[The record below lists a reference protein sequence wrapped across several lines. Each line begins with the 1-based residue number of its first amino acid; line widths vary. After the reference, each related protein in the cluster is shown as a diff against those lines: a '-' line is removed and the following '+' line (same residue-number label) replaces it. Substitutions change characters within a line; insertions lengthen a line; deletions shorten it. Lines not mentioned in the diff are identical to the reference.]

1 MKNLIDNCKRTPE
14 DFLELIDNQRRAKLK
29 VYLGSA
35 AGVGKTFAM
44 LSEGHRLKAC
54 GIDVVIGYLEPHE
67 RADTIARAKGL
78 EEVPVRT
85 VPHGHLKLREMDL
98 AAVLRRHP
106 TVALVDELAHTN
118 APGSMN
124 EKRYQD
130 VAELLDAGINVI
142 TTLNIQ
148 HLESLYN
155 IIEDA
160 TGIKVKERIPDDVV
174 ARADQIIDVDLEADD
189 LIERLRAG
197 KIYKPDRI
205 DAALNNFF
213 SPKNLT
219 RLREI
224 MLSETANLLDK
235 RQRDADTGQTKP
247 ATLNKVMVRIR
258 GGEAD
263 PEALLRGAARLANNL
278 NADWYAVHVITLEEE
293 GRRLSRD
300 YEKVP
305 KVMELARS
313 MGGETVMIKDED
325 IPGALVQFAKANG
338 ITHLVQGHPA
348 PKKWWKNFRKNY
360 TEVLLERLPEVHL
373 IML

>member
-1 MKNLIDNCKRTPE
+1 MKDLMENCKRTPE

-44 LSEGHRLKAC
+44 LSEGHRLKEC

-67 RADTIARAKGL
+67 RVETIARAKGL
-78 EEVPVRT
+78 EEVSVHPVT
-85 VPHGHLKLREMDL
+85 HGKLKLREMDL

-118 APGSMN
+118 APGSKH

-155 IIEDA
+155 IVEDA
-160 TGIKVKERIPDDVV
+160 TGIKVKERIPDEVL
-174 ARADQIIDVDLEADD
+174 AQADQVIDVDLEAED

-197 KIYKPDRI
+197 KIYRPDRI
-205 DAALNNFF
+205 DAALSNFF

-219 RLREI
+219 KLREI
-224 MLSETANLLDK
+224 MLSETANLLSK
-235 RQRDADTGQTKP
+235 RQRESGGGVAKP
-247 ATLNKVMVRIR
+247 AALNKVMVRIR
-258 GGEAD
+258 GGEQDA
-263 PEALLRGAARLANNL
+263 EALLRGAARLANQL
-278 NADWYAVHVITLEEE
+278 NAQWFAVHVVTVEEE
-293 GRRLSRD
+293 SRRLSGDHQNLSRTMD
-300 YEKVP
+300 
-305 KVMELARS
+305 LAKT
-313 MGGETVMIKDED
+313 MGAETVMVKDED
-325 IPGALVQFAKANG
+325 VPGSLVQFAKANG
-338 ITHLVQGHPA
+338 ITHIVQGHPT
-348 PKKWWKNFRKNY
+348 PKRWWKRFKKNY
-360 TEVLLERLPEVHL
+360 TEILLERLPDVHL